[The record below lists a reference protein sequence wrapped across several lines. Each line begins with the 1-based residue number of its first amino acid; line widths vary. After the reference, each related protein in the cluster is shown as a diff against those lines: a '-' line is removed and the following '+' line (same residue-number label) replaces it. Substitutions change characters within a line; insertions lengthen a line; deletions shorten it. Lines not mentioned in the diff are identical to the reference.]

1 MAPQWAYPDKNQN
14 KCHIWIHWCYG
25 AWYVG
30 MCWRCVGSV
39 AGWRWVAQPHPAPA
53 SAVPGLTALVPHC
66 QPSPVVPRTQA
77 CTLHSAGTPTLP
89 CCQYI
94 LWGSVCEPSVNQTP
108 GIVQR
113 AIQRGECFFL
123 YFSMERWC
131 SSILCWVATSWAVC
145 CSPPAQCQC
154 MIQKIVVPLIGG
166 GWAAGGVETIDS

>member
-1 MAPQWAYPDKNQN
+1 
-14 KCHIWIHWCYG
+14 
-25 AWYVG
+25 

-77 CTLHSAGTPTLP
+77 CTLHSAGTLTVP

-108 GIVQR
+108 GNVPR
-113 AIQRGECFFL
+113 CIQRGVFL
-123 YFSMERWC
+123 SLFSNGEIVLKH
-131 SSILCWVATSWAVC
+131 SLLGNQPPHELCTVATSTVSVHDTENCGSINWWWLGC
-145 CSPPAQCQC
+145 WWS
-154 MIQKIVVPLIGG
+154 GNH
-166 GWAAGGVETIDS
+166 

>member
-1 MAPQWAYPDKNQN
+1 MPSSQQHLSKTVSAKCSMDNQRPIYSTHGSSLN
-14 KCHIWIHWCYG
+14 KLIQIRIKISVSHIWIHWCYG

-77 CTLHSAGTPTLP
+77 CTLHSAGTPTVP

-108 GIVQR
+108 GNVPR
-113 AIQRGECFFL
+113 CIQRGVFL
-123 YFSMERWC
+123 SLFSNGE
-131 SSILCWVATSWAVC
+131 
-145 CSPPAQCQC
+145 
-154 MIQKIVVPLIGG
+154 IVLKHSLLGNHLMSCVL
-166 GWAAGGVETIDS
+166 

>member
-1 MAPQWAYPDKNQN
+1 MAHGKSMSFS
-14 KCHIWIHWCYG
+14 HIQMKIKSVICGSTGVISH
-25 AWYVG
+25 VG

-77 CTLHSAGTPTLP
+77 CTLHSAGTPPSVP

-108 GIVQR
+108 GNVPR
-113 AIQRGECFFL
+113 CIQRGVFL
-123 YFSMERWC
+123 SLFSNGE
-131 SSILCWVATSWAVC
+131 
-145 CSPPAQCQC
+145 
-154 MIQKIVVPLIGG
+154 IVLKHSLLGSHLMSCVL
-166 GWAAGGVETIDS
+166 